1 MEVKPMLN
9 RTDKI
14 KITDDEK
21 TVLILALNELRNKLI
36 AEGRYTDAVDDLMLR
51 LAS

>member
-1 MEVKPMLN
+1 MLN

-14 KITDDEK
+14 KITDDER
-21 TVLILALNELRNKLI
+21 TVLILELNELRNKLI
-36 AEGRYTDAVDDLMLR
+36 DEGRYTDAVDDLMLR